1 MVQKDLQAAEDNLLA
16 VKGELTARDM
26 MERFAN
32 KVRKEARRP
41 ADEPTTTTLRHL
53 QEYRMSPTAQ
63 VMQSIV
69 AKCFSRDVSFSSQ
82 YLVQL
87 YQLLSGHFHYSSWT
101 GPGIQLS
108 PKLNPAQKCV
118 LLTYAKRVE
127 NRDVSMAD
135 VEPEEETASEPGDT

>member
-32 KVRKEARRP
+32 KLRKEARRP

-101 GPGIQLS
+101 GPAK
-108 PKLNPAQKCV
+108 PKIEAR
-118 LLTYAKRVE
+118 AKVCSSHVCE
-127 NRDVSMAD
+127 K
-135 VEPEEETASEPGDT
+135 G